1 MPPSRCNYTGTPP
14 NNTNVGK
21 GTKLVV
27 LPFNASVELVIQDT
41 SIHIL
46 GVENH
51 PMHLHGFNFFVVG
64 QGFGNY
70 DPMNDPAKFN
80 LIDPIERNTVGV
92 PAGGWVVIRF
102 VADNPELHPIPLH
115 VWLMHCHLELHAT
128 WGMEMAWLVLDG
140 SLPNHKLMPPPT
152 DLPKC

>member
-1 MPPSRCNYTGTPP
+1 MPPSRFNYTGTPP

-41 SIHIL
+41 STL

-51 PMHLHGFNFFVVG
+51 PMHLRGFNFFVVG

-102 VADNPELHPIPLH
+102 VADNPGCSDTQLS
-115 VWLMHCHLELHAT
+115 CRHLRVVLEPFLPASIF
-128 WGMEMAWLVLDG
+128 GMLALGILVL
-140 SLPNHKLMPPPT
+140 LHFVK
-152 DLPKC
+152 